1 MVGLMSRDLVHSN
14 IAVLSAHGYRAESIG
29 LALEERTGCK
39 TKALTSLDLAGLD
52 GFDTVLIELSPD
64 LEAALA
70 WTSQIVARHPN
81 ARVILLGLEESEE
94 NVLKLAEAG
103 ASGYAGPTSSLDE
116 LITIL
121 RSIHRGE
128 FTCPPHI
135 TFALFSHLAHLASG
149 NAAVALK
156 TPVLTIRE
164 RKVVELLSH
173 NLTNKEIGARL
184 CISEHTAKNHVQ
196 RILKKLGL
204 HDRSLAFRSPFSRC
218 LGAPKPTLAGDVP
231 R

>member
-1 MVGLMSRDLVHSN
+1 MSFNLARAKV
-14 IAVLSAHGYRAESIG
+14 AVLSKHGYLADSIS

-39 TKALTSLDLAGLD
+39 TKAITSLDLGALD
-52 GFDTVLIELSPD
+52 GFDTVLIEVSPS
-64 LEAALA
+64 LESALA
-70 WTSQIVARHPN
+70 WASRIAARYPD
-81 ARVILLGLEESEE
+81 AKVILLGLEECEE
-94 NVLKLAEAG
+94 NVVKLAEAG
-103 ASGYAGPTSSLDE
+103 ASGYVGPASSLEE
-116 LITIL
+116 LVTIL
-121 RSIHRGE
+121 RSIYRGE

-149 NAAVALK
+149 SAPVALR

-173 NLTNKEIGARL
+173 NLTNKEIGERL
-184 CISEHTAKNHVQ
+184 CISEYTAKNHVQ

-218 LGAPKPTLAGDVP
+218 VGTPKHTLAGDVP
-231 R
+231 G